1 MDFGKFDIVLL
12 TTMSMAIIFMS
23 IVFPA
28 VGLAPQSEEQG
39 EDDIPEFNVSSSS
52 WDMAGEFPDRPGT
65 PNSGTVYY
73 DEERGS
79 SITGESL
86 IWIQR
91 PKSTGVSIET
101 QNLSNQ
107 FTVRVTN
114 WSGTGTVE
122 GQDEYNINSE
132 GQQIYH
138 SNSTNGWT
146 IDFEVRTLEDPQGP
160 DMYAEIDYE
169 IVESPDDSGGFL
181 DSIPIVSGFIDAGEA
196 LTGTLGWLG
205 LIIRWFF
212 VTLFE
217 IVLTLISI
225 LVTVMVFAVDIMVWL
240 MTTYFG
246 VVDSASGFASVILM
260 IPGVLLFAEFAK
272 LGMLGIKL
280 LPTT

>member
-23 IVFPA
+23 IIFPA

-39 EDDIPEFNVSSSS
+39 ANDIPEFNVSSSQ
-52 WDMAGEFPDRPGT
+52 WDIAGEFPDRPGT
-65 PNSGTVYY
+65 PNSGTVKY
-73 DEERGS
+73 DEQRGS

-86 IWIQR
+86 IWIKR
-91 PKSTGVSIET
+91 PTANGVSLET

-107 FTVRVTN
+107 LTLRVNN
-114 WSGTGTVE
+114 WSNTNLE

-138 SNSTNGWT
+138 ENTTNGWT
-146 IDFEVRTLEDPQGP
+146 IDFEVRTLENAQEP

-169 IVESPDDSGGFL
+169 IVESPPENEGFL

-196 LTGTLGWLG
+196 VAGTLGWLG

-217 IVLTLISI
+217 VVLTLVTI
-225 LVTVMVFAVDIMVWL
+225 LVTVMVFSVDIMVWL

-246 VVDSASGFASVILM
+246 VVDAAGGFASVVLM
-260 IPGVLLFAEFAK
+260 IPGVLLFGEFAK